1 MRYFSQAGSARRNR
15 RKLRLPLIT
24 RRAGRERILKVIS
37 WMFLYIKYFPGK
49 IDPTGTRI
57 YGLGF
62 GNGAGPKTSGG
73 ETAWEIYERWPE

>member
-1 MRYFSQAGSARRNR
+1 
-15 RKLRLPLIT
+15 
-24 RRAGRERILKVIS
+24 
-37 WMFLYIKYFPGK
+37 MFLYIKYFPGK